1 MLTVLSQIIIVIIII
16 MRGGN
21 FLKVMDIFMAW
32 IVVIVL
38 WVYAYLQIH
47 PIVYTK

>member
-1 MLTVLSQIIIVIIII
+1 MLTVLSQIII
-16 MRGGN
+16 MMMMMTGGN
-21 FLKVMDIFMAW
+21 FLKVMDIFTAW

-38 WVYAYLQIH
+38 WVYAYLQTH

>member
-1 MLTVLSQIIIVIIII
+1 MLTVLSQIIII
-16 MRGGN
+16 MMMMTGGN

-38 WVYAYLQIH
+38 WVYAYLQTQA
-47 PIVYTK
+47 IVYTK

>member
-1 MLTVLSQIIIVIIII
+1 MLTILSQIIII
-16 MRGGN
+16 MTEGN

-38 WVYAYLQIH
+38 WVYAYLQTH
-47 PIVYTK
+47 PTVYTK